1 MNWLQKNTLLE
12 EDRRGDRRG
21 GRRGKQLLDELKET
35 KKKTTGTRKSWHSIE
50 LCGEIILQEAM
61 DLSQG
66 RLRYEHT
73 IYKSCCWPHNPTGRP
88 RVRNPGFKS
97 RYQNDKIRKNIEVK

>member
-1 MNWLQKNTLLE
+1 MKRNTLYNKRRQFKLIGHTLRMNWLNENALLE
-12 EDRRGDRRG
+12 EDRRDDRRG

-35 KKKTTGTRKSWHSIE
+35 KKTTGTRKSRHSIE

-66 RLRYEHT
+66 LLRYEHA
-73 IYKSCCWPHNPTGRP
+73 IYKGCCWPHSPT
-88 RVRNPGFKS
+88 
-97 RYQNDKIRKNIEVK
+97 